1 MKYLEQR
8 VEELEKELALVRAK
22 IKLEETKTTGF
33 VNKQPIRV
41 QKKDTSHYLKN
52 NYPPSPDWRNKEI
65 NDYTFNSSVNLM
77 SEPDL
82 ETAFAS
88 PWDSSEMKKNPLDTI
103 TLCLSSTISDTLYNH
118 NYIDSSDLPQYIP
131 PYPDIIGSWDD
142 KAYEG
147 GLLSTFDTE
156 DKNYSEYVDSAIFN
170 FDKEDKRFLEYLNSA
185 KTKNTMEKKIENDFG
200 KIISKFKILNHEWE
214 MDGYGYIVNDGTQN
228 KVVITNHN
236 KPIVA
241 NVEYIHAKI
250 REYKETIQE
259 TERALFLIK

>member
-22 IKLEETKTTGF
+22 IKLQETN
-33 VNKQPIRV
+33 V
-41 QKKDTSHYLKN
+41 KKEDTSHYLTN

-88 PWDSSEMKKNPLDTI
+88 PWDSSEMIKNPLDTI
-103 TLCLSSTISDTLYNH
+103 TVSLSSTISDTLYNH

-142 KAYEG
+142 KPYEG
-147 GLLSTFDTE
+147 GFLSTFDTE
-156 DKNYSEYVDSAIFN
+156 SKNYLDYVDSAISN
-170 FDKEDKRFLEYLNSA
+170 FDKEDKRFLEYLNST
-185 KTKNTMEKKIENDFG
+185 KTKNTTEQKIEKNFG
-200 KIISKFKILNHEWE
+200 KIVSKFKILNHEWE
-214 MDGYGYIVNDGTQN
+214 MDGHGYIVNDGTQK

-250 REYKETIQE
+250 SEYKETIQE